1 MSHAWVWVALFVL
14 GCYHGIN
21 PGMGWLFAVALGLQE
36 KSLRAVFAALPPIL
50 LGHVASVA
58 AFVFVIGVAQR
69 ELPQNDLRIGAA
81 LLLLAFGA
89 FRLIRARHIRWVG
102 MRVGFAGLATWAFLM
117 ATGHGA
123 GLMLLPFLTGS
134 VGHHNPSMQMNMAQ
148 GMQLPALPTSQW
160 ATAIGVH
167 TLGYLATMTATAWIV
182 YDRTGVGIL
191 RSTWFNFDLVWAVAL
206 IVSGLLIL
214 VL

>member
-1 MSHAWVWVALFVL
+1 MSHAWVWVALFAL

-21 PGMGWLFAVALGLQE
+21 PGMGWLFAVAMGLQE

-50 LGHVASVA
+50 IGHLASVA
-58 AFVFVIGVAQR
+58 AFVAIVGVAQR
-69 ELPQNDLRIGAA
+69 ALPQNDLRYGAA
-81 LLLLAFGA
+81 GVLLAFGVL
-89 FRLIRARHIRWVG
+89 RLVRARHIRWVG
-102 MRVGFAGLATWAFLM
+102 MRVGFSGLVTWSFLM

-134 VGHHNPSMQMNMAQ
+134 VRPTNDGMHMGMGQ
-148 GMQLPALPTSQW
+148 GLSIPALPPAQW
-160 ATAIGVH
+160 PLAIAVH
-167 TLGYLATMTATAWIV
+167 TFGYLLIMTAAAWLV

-191 RSTWFNFDLVWAVAL
+191 KATWFNFDLIWALAL
-206 IVSGLLIL
+206 ILSGLLIL